1 MSVNF
6 ESRPNF
12 RSFNCWEPCLPR
24 RAKTPPN
31 SSYWIHEIKHD
42 GFRILAQK
50 DGGRVRLMA
59 RHGYDC
65 ADQYPLAV
73 AAVSALPARSCVIDN
88 EIIVCNDDGL
98 AVYDLLR
105 ARTHE
110 HLAILCAFN
119 LIELDGADLR
129 STAIE
134 DRKQRLAWLLR
145 SAHDGVAMNRHYDG
159 DRAMVYKG
167 ACAYGCEGIVSKRR
181 GSPYSA
187 GRSSHWLRV
196 KNPKAPAAKRT
207 VAEEAFH
214 ARFPT
219 GSV

>member
-1 MSVNF
+1 MSVYF
-6 ESRPNF
+6 ELRPNS
-12 RSFNCWEPCLPR
+12 RSWEPCLPR
-24 RAKTPPN
+24 PAKTPPN
-31 SSYWIHEIKHD
+31 GSYWIHEVKHD
-42 GFRILAQK
+42 FRILAQK
-50 DGGRVRLMA
+50 DGGRVRLMT

-88 EIIVCNDDGL
+88 EIIVCNDDDL

-105 ARTHE
+105 ARTHD
-110 HLAILCAFN
+110 HLALLCAFD

-145 SAHDGVAMNRHYDG
+145 SAHDGIAMNRHYDG
-159 DRAMVYKG
+159 DGAMVYKE
-167 ACAYGCEGIVSKRR
+167 ACAYGCEGILSKRR

-196 KNPKAPAAKRT
+196 KNPKAHAAKRT
-207 VAEEAFH
+207 APEEAFR
-214 ARFPT
+214 ARFPS
-219 GSV
+219 GSI

>member
-1 MSVNF
+1 MSVNL
-6 ESRPNF
+6 ELRPSF
-12 RSFNCWEPCLPR
+12 RSFTCWQPCLPR
-24 RAKTPPN
+24 LAKRPPN
-31 SSYWIHEIKHD
+31 SSYWIHEIKQD

-50 DGGRVRLMA
+50 EGDRVRLMT

-65 ADQYPLAV
+65 TNQYPLAL

-88 EIIVCNDDGL
+88 EIIVCNEDGL

-105 ARTHE
+105 ARTHD
-110 HLAILCAFN
+110 HLALLCAFD

-129 STAIE
+129 SIAIE

-145 SAHDGVAMNRHYDG
+145 SPHDGIAMNRHYDEDG
-159 DRAMVYKG
+159 AMVYKE
-167 ACAYGCEGIVSKRR
+167 ACAYGCDGIVSKRR

-196 KNPKAPAAKRT
+196 KNPKASAAKRM
-207 VAEEAFH
+207 AAAEAFH
-214 ARFPT
+214 ARFPS

>member
-1 MSVNF
+1 MAPT
-6 ESRPNF
+6 R
-12 RSFNCWEPCLPR
+12 
-24 RAKTPPN
+24 
-31 SSYWIHEIKHD
+31 IHEVKHD
-42 GFRILAQK
+42 FRILAQK
-50 DGGRVRLMA
+50 DGGRVRLMT

-88 EIIVCNDDGL
+88 EIIVCNDDEL

-105 ARTHE
+105 ARTHD
-110 HLAILCAFN
+110 HLALLCAFD

-145 SAHDGVAMNRHYDG
+145 SAHDGIAMNRHYDG
-159 DRAMVYKG
+159 DGAMVYKE
-167 ACAYGCEGIVSKRR
+167 ACAFGCEGIVSKRR

-196 KNPKAPAAKRT
+196 ADDRFTPPGTRLEARRT
-207 VAEEAFH
+207 TIEGFGAECRCHFA
-214 ARFPT
+214 
-219 GSV
+219 SVLSI

>member
-1 MSVNF
+1 MSVYF
-6 ESRPNF
+6 ELRPNS
-12 RSFNCWEPCLPR
+12 RSWEPCLPR
-24 RAKTPPN
+24 PAKTPPN
-31 SSYWIHEIKHD
+31 GSYWIHEVKHD
-42 GFRILAQK
+42 FRILAQK
-50 DGGRVRLMA
+50 DGCRVRLMT

-88 EIIVCNDDGL
+88 EFIVCNDDEL

-105 ARTHE
+105 ARTHD
-110 HLAILCAFN
+110 HLALLCAFD

-145 SAHDGVAMNRHYDG
+145 SAHDGIAMNRHYDG
-159 DRAMVYKG
+159 DGAMVYKE
-167 ACAYGCEGIVSKRR
+167 ACAYGCEGILSKRR

-207 VAEEAFH
+207 APEEAFH
-214 ARFPT
+214 ARFPS
-219 GSV
+219 GSI

>member
-6 ESRPNF
+6 ELRPNF
-12 RSFNCWEPCLPR
+12 RSFTCWQPCLPR
-24 RAKTPPN
+24 PVPN
-31 SSYWIHEIKHD
+31 GSYWIHEIKHD
-42 GFRILAQK
+42 GFRILAEK
-50 DGGRVRLMA
+50 DGSRVRLMT
-59 RHGYDC
+59 RQGDDC

-105 ARTHE
+105 ARTHD
-110 HLAILCAFN
+110 HLAILCAFD
-119 LIELDGADLR
+119 LIGLDGADLR
-129 STAIE
+129 STTIE

-145 SAHDGVAMNRHYDG
+145 SAHDGIAMNRHDDG
-159 DRAMVYKG
+159 DGAMVYKD
-167 ACAYGCEGIVSKRR
+167 ACAFGCEGIVSKRR

-196 KNPKAPAAKRT
+196 KNPESPAAKRT
-207 VAEEAFH
+207 TAEEAFH
-214 ARFPT
+214 ARFPSGT
-219 GSV
+219 V

>member
-1 MSVNF
+1 MSVYF
-6 ESRPNF
+6 ELRPNS
-12 RSFNCWEPCLPR
+12 RSWEPCLPR
-24 RAKTPPN
+24 PAKTPPN
-31 SSYWIHEIKHD
+31 GSYWIHEVKHD
-42 GFRILAQK
+42 FRILAQK
-50 DGGRVRLMA
+50 DGGRVRLMT

-88 EIIVCNDDGL
+88 EIIVCNDDEL
-98 AVYDLLR
+98 PVYDLLR
-105 ARTHE
+105 ARTHD
-110 HLAILCAFN
+110 HLALLCAFD

-145 SAHDGVAMNRHYDG
+145 SAHDGIAMNRHYDG
-159 DRAMVYKG
+159 DGAMVYKE
-167 ACAYGCEGIVSKRR
+167 ACAYGCEGILSKRR

-207 VAEEAFH
+207 APEAAFH
-214 ARFPT
+214 ARFPS
-219 GSV
+219 GSI